1 MHRYLIVV
9 ASVLALAAT
18 TSSALA
24 AWGCG
29 ARGPNDSFGYS
40 YNYSTRA
47 EASATALRLCANPGC
62 SIIGCGNS
70 VDTSEAARALW
81 HPTAPITRCTGAGC

>member
-1 MHRYLIVV
+1 MRKHLILV

-18 TSSALA
+18 TSSAWA

-40 YNYSTRA
+40 YGYSSRA
-47 EASATALRLCANPGC
+47 EASATALRLCATPGC
-62 SIIGCGNS
+62 EIIGCGNRVNS
-70 VDTSEAARALW
+70 SAAARALW
-81 HPTAPITRCTGAGC
+81 HPTGPITRCTGAGC